1 MPMRKVLLR
10 AMLWS
15 LGLAAAAGVLAVLS
29 GGDEIVWRV
38 VGTGFVTAL
47 ACGSLLPFSPMF
59 DQEKTRAVG
68 LSGLAAVVVEFL
80 LALALIWEVP
90 QLLFGLQWEE
100 ELALTMLFFA
110 LAAVLLALA
119 RLLANRPH
127 SRLAGSLGV
136 GATAVTFGA
145 FMIAIWFP
153 ERLIEEE
160 KWFESGS
167 AVFTI
172 GLLVLLSLVAAG
184 AEPRRPWRWLS
195 PLAGLIAFALWMSNV
210 WLGTESAF
218 GAVMFSVLVSVAAV
232 VGHANLCFLVK
243 LPSDRG
249 WLRGGTIAAAML
261 TAAFID
267 LVILNQEYVTI
278 AWDGELLGRLS
289 AAAAIAAGC
298 GSMALLVLARI
309 GRGVTRETPATE
321 LSEMSVICPRCRK
334 KQSIDIGESSCSKCG
349 LRISIRVEES
359 L

>member
-1 MPMRKVLLR
+1 MPTRKVLLR

-47 ACGSLLPFSPMF
+47 ACGLLLPFSPMF

-68 LSGLAAVVVEFL
+68 LSGLAVVLVEFL
-80 LALALIWEVP
+80 LALTLIWEVP

-100 ELALTMLFFA
+100 ELGLTMIFFA

-119 RLLANRPH
+119 RTLANQPH
-127 SRLAGSLGV
+127 SRLAGRVGV
-136 GATAVTFGA
+136 GATAVTFAA
-145 FMIAIWFP
+145 FMIAIWVP
-153 ERLIEEE
+153 ERLIDDE

-172 GLLVLLSLVAAG
+172 GLLVLLSLVGAG
-184 AEPRRPWRWLS
+184 AEPRRPWRWLA
-195 PLAGLIAFALWMSNV
+195 PPAGVIAFALWMSNV

-218 GAVMFSVLVSVAAV
+218 GTVMFSVLLSIAAV
-232 VGHANLCFLVK
+232 VDHANLCLLVK
-243 LPSDRG
+243 LPSDWG
-249 WLRGGTIAAAML
+249 WLRAGTIGAAIL

-298 GSMALLVLARI
+298 GTMALLVLARI
-309 GRGVTRETPATE
+309 SRGVANETPAAE
-321 LSEMSVICPRCRK
+321 LSEMTVICPRCRK
-334 KQSIDIGESSCSKCG
+334 KQSIGIGDSSCSRCG
-349 LRISIRVEES
+349 LRISTRVEES

>member
-47 ACGSLLPFSPMF
+47 ACGLLLPFSPMF

-68 LSGLAAVVVEFL
+68 LSGLAAVIVEFL
-80 LALALIWEVP
+80 LAMALIWEVP
-90 QLLFGLQWEE
+90 ELLFGLQWEE

-110 LAAVLLALA
+110 MAAVLLALA
-119 RLLANRPH
+119 CRLADRPH
-127 SRLAGSLGV
+127 SRLAGSVGV
-136 GATAVTFGA
+136 VATAVTFGA
-145 FMIAIWFP
+145 FLIAIWGP
-153 ERLIEEE
+153 ERLIDEE

-172 GLLVLLSLVAAG
+172 GLLVLLSLVGAG
-184 AEPRRPWRWLS
+184 AKPRRPWRWLA
-195 PLAGLIAFALWMSNV
+195 PPAGVIAFALWMSNV

-218 GAVMFSVLVSVAAV
+218 GTVMFSVLVSVVAV
-232 VGHANLCFLVK
+232 VGHANLCLLVK

-249 WLRGGTIAAAML
+249 WLRGGAIAAAVL
-261 TAAFID
+261 TAAFVD
-267 LVILNQEYVTI
+267 LVIVNQEYVTI

-309 GRGVTRETPATE
+309 SRGVARETPVAE